1 MESDEF
7 VRLVEIALLNENGK
21 TAKKQEVW
29 RAIRANLKTLS
40 EMLQPKQVQQLAA
53 TLPPDI
59 GVYLVPTNTSEHDTL
74 NDFFHYVAIR
84 ERTTLPRAIHH
95 SRTIIAVL
103 QEAVPA
109 DVVQMV
115 REQLPQEFAPLFE

>member
-7 VRLVEIALLNENGK
+7 VRLVEIAFLNNNGK
-21 TAKKQEVW
+21 TAKKQEVL
-29 RAIRANLKTLS
+29 RAIGANLKTLS
-40 EMLQPKQVQQLAA
+40 EMLQPKQIQQLAA
-53 TLPPDI
+53 TLPPDF
-59 GVYLVPTNTSEHDTL
+59 GVYLVPTKTSEHDTL
-74 NDFFHYVAIR
+74 NDFFYYVAIR

-95 SRTIIAVL
+95 CRTIIAVL

-115 REQLPQEFAPLFE
+115 QEQLPQEFAPLFE